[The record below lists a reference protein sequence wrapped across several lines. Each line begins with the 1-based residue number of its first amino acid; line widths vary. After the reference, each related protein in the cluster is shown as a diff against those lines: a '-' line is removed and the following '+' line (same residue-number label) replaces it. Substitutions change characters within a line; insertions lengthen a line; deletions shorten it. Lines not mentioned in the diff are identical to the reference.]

1 MRRQKLPLCLLC
13 LTLALGVAAVPA
25 FGLGTTPGSG
35 SEDGPRPARPA
46 ADDATRELAKKRC
59 KKARPKANGAKKRVC
74 KKRKPRQPATYQ
86 PPVGPPPPPPSAP
99 GYGGG
104 ASGGGGGGGEPE
116 YQPPTEPPAEPPS
129 QFERVDLISDNGFE
143 DPAQPTGC
151 FEPFNVNDGAVAGDA
166 GAPIAGANSLSVS
179 VSRFGRVG
187 CIHEYPF
194 GAGPIGEA
202 VTVQSRVR
210 IDAPATGEGLKVC
223 VVFYFANDPADH
235 KACRTLPLSDHS
247 VADVEVSL
255 GAEGK
260 RLQRVFFQLEAG
272 STAVEATL
280 DEAHLYVDQLK
291 GSEGGGGGGGGGDDG
306 GGGGGGGS
314 NAGRFAAM
322 VSPTDGE
329 TFTTPL
335 DLRLVGV
342 GHDPNIPTN
351 EPEPGRGINAA
362 KVEFLLDGVKVLE
375 QDGSDAEYHV
385 FKGFA
390 EDLGVAPGEHTVVA
404 RATYVNPDRVIESD
418 PVTITVAQPP
428 AYAQTVN
435 LTQDVILGTNQSF
448 ELIGAPGGRI
458 RLNGNGHRIVSPT
471 GTSGKVTLKHV
482 DVYDLGN
489 PASTAAPGIDVTTT
503 GTTGSVAIENS
514 IFDGSNPVE
523 LRFDGSS
530 TATLTGNLFRS
541 NMRMP
546 IGQQPGSDASSPTVP
561 VISISGTSA
570 VPKTFAGNN
579 VGAAPVLFD
588 RVNRWTIGGDTDA
601 ESNVLIG
608 PRASFEVLGSSNVN
622 VEGNFIDHTYYGG
635 WSQGQLLELHGS
647 DPITVRHNVLVD
659 SSWPVRGLGGEFAY
673 NLVVE
678 AGHQWMVPADGAHV
692 HHNLFVG
699 GDNDVGGITGYY
711 DISARIENNTFDGLL
726 GGLVHSAINW
736 QNGETTLRSNAF
748 VGFPTWSTAVVDR
761 QGGTVDAGFNGFFN
775 PEPNNYTGGLA
786 PTTDLGGGAQT
797 NPRFAGPLPTE
808 TFHGDKVAVWNRGLR
823 VSQILAGYRARY
835 TPTLGSAYIDS
846 GDPAGGTG
854 NDVGAIGAGAVNPLD
869 RFGSFAQPG
878 WIPPPTPPSP

>member
-1 MRRQKLPLCLLC
+1 MRPPSLRLGLLC
-13 LTLALGVAAVPA
+13 LGLALALAAIP
-25 FGLGTTPGSG
+25 GLSLGAPPGTGAEGASEHSG
-35 SEDGPRPARPA
+35 PT
-46 ADDATRELAKKRC
+46 ADSSAKAKKRC
-59 KKARPKANGAKKRVC
+59 KKARAGAKGAQRRVC
-74 KKRKPRQPATYQ
+74 KKRKPRRPANRQ
-86 PPVGPPPPPPSAP
+86 PPAPAGPPSPPPTVPGAP
-99 GYGGG
+99 DYPGGG
-104 ASGGGGGGGEPE
+104 PGEPE
-116 YQPPTEPPAEPPS
+116 YVPPEGPGGGPGEPPS
-129 QFERVDLISDNGFE
+129 EFERVDLISDNGFE

-166 GAPIAGANSLSVS
+166 GAPLAGANSLSIS

-210 IDAPATGEGLKVC
+210 IDAPNSGEGLKVC

-235 KACRTLPLSDHS
+235 KACHTLPLADHS
-247 VADVEVSL
+247 ATDVEVSL
-255 GAEGK
+255 DAEGK

-272 STAVEATL
+272 NTAVETTL

-291 GSEGGGGGGGGGDDG
+291 GSEGGGGGDDG
-306 GGGGGGGS
+306 GGGGGGGGGGS
-314 NAGRFAAM
+314 NVGRFAAM

-329 TFTTPL
+329 TFTTPV

-362 KVEFLLDGVKVLE
+362 KVEFLVDGNPVLE
-375 QDGSDAEYHV
+375 QDGGDAEYHV

-390 EDLGVAPGEHTVVA
+390 EGLDLAPGQHTVVA
-404 RATYVNPDRVIESD
+404 RATYVDPDLVLESD
-418 PVTITVAQPP
+418 PVTITVENPP

-435 LTQDVILGTNQSF
+435 LTQDVVLSPTQSF
-448 ELIGAPGGRI
+448 ELVGSPGGRI

-471 GTSGKVTLKHV
+471 GTSGDLTLKHV

-489 PASTAAPGIDVTTT
+489 PANTSAPGIDVTAT
-503 GTTGSVAIENS
+503 GTTGSVTIENS
-514 IFDGSNPVE
+514 IFDGSNPVG
-523 LRFDGSS
+523 LRFTGSS
-530 TATLTGNLFRS
+530 TAALSRNLFRS

-546 IGQQPGSDASSPTVP
+546 IGQQPGSDPNSPTVP

-570 VPKTFAGNN
+570 APKVFAGNN
-579 VGAAPVLFD
+579 VGAAPVQFS
-588 RVNRWTIGGDTDA
+588 NASNWTIGGDTDA

-608 PRASFEVLGSSNVN
+608 PRASFEVLDSVN
-622 VEGNFIDHTYYGG
+622 MTVEGNFLNHTYYGG

-647 DPITVRHNVLVD
+647 EPIAVKHNVLVD
-659 SSWPVRGLGGEFAY
+659 SSWPVRGLAGEFAY

-678 AGHQWMVPADGAHV
+678 AGHQWMVPADGAHI
-692 HHNLFVG
+692 HHNVFVG

-711 DISARIENNTFDGLL
+711 NISARIENNTFDGLL

-736 QNGETTLRSNAF
+736 QLGQTTLKSNAF
-748 VGFPTWSTAVVDR
+748 TGFPTWATAVVDLR
-761 QGGTVDAGFNGFFN
+761 GGTIDAGFNGFFN
-775 PEPNNYTGGLA
+775 PEPTNYTGGLA
-786 PTTDLGGGAQT
+786 PSTDLAGGAST
-797 NPRFAGPLPTE
+797 NPKFAGPLPTE
-808 TFHGDKVAVWNRGLR
+808 TFEGDKVAVWKRNLR
-823 VSQILAGYRARY
+823 VSEILAGYRARY

-846 GDPAGGTG
+846 GDLAGGAG
-854 NDVGAIGAGAVNPLD
+854 NDVGAIGAGTVNPFD

-878 WIPPPTPPSP
+878 WTPPPTPPSP